1 VTIPTVSPF
10 GFASFWG
17 AHNWRDLWHEI
28 RVINGIRSVHSGHDL
43 GAAEGAR
50 RQVGALAG
58 GTVTQVGRRRDVGGF
73 IEVRVS
79 KTRWDTYCHVIPDV
93 QVGDELDIRSVLL
106 RVASE
111 ADDHGTL
118 WTGDHVHFMVAHQAD
133 AIDNRSITVDPAPYI
148 RAGLTAS
155 GGGFAGVP
163 APTPIPVPILE
174 ASEMKYLS
182 APAGATTPPIY
193 ALIDLVAFRAQGGS
207 KVTTVLETAKN
218 YSRVCPTPAESVTRE
233 ELNASVLAAR
243 LFVEQDV
250 NASFGFDV
258 PDFDPAAIAA
268 ELAPLLGDGGD
279 AASIEE
285 IRAELE
291 VQAADIKAAMPTVF
305 TAT

>member
-1 VTIPTVSPF
+1 
-10 GFASFWG
+10 
-17 AHNWRDLWHEI
+17 
-28 RVINGIRSVHSGHDL
+28 
-43 GAAEGAR
+43 
-50 RQVGALAG
+50 
-58 GTVTQVGRRRDVGGF
+58 
-73 IEVRVS
+73 
-79 KTRWDTYCHVIPDV
+79 
-93 QVGDELDIRSVLL
+93 
-106 RVASE
+106 
-111 ADDHGTL
+111 
-118 WTGDHVHFMVAHQAD
+118 
-133 AIDNRSITVDPAPYI
+133 
-148 RAGLTAS
+148 
-155 GGGFAGVP
+155 
-163 APTPIPVPILE
+163 
-174 ASEMKYLS
+174 MKYLS